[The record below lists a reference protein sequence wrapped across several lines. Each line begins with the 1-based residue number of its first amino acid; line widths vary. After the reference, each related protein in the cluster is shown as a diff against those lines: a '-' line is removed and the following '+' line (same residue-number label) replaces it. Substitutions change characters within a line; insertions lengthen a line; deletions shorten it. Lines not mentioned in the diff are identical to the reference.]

1 MLLGVVSDT
10 HGRIEASRR
19 AVEVLRREGVDRV
32 IHCGDMGSPAIPALF
47 SEWPTKYVLGNV
59 DDDPAALEQAIVAAG
74 GEFSGLFG
82 ELEHDHVR
90 LAFLHSHE
98 PGRLMREIAS
108 GEWDAICYGHTHQ
121 AAMRYDGKTLV
132 FNPGAVHRASP
143 PQVGVIELPSLAAR
157 HHRLS

>member
-10 HGRIEASRR
+10 HGRIEAARR
-19 AVEVLRREGVDRV
+19 AVDVLRREGVDAV
-32 IHCGDMGSPAIPALF
+32 IHCGDIGSPAVPALF
-47 SEWPTKYVLGNV
+47 SEWPTKYVVGNV
-59 DDDPAALEQAIVAAG
+59 DDDDAALEQAIIAAG
-74 GEFSGLFG
+74 GEFCGFFG
-82 ELEHDHVR
+82 ELERDHVR

-121 AAMRYDGKTLV
+121 AEMHYVGKSLV
-132 FNPGAVHRASP
+132 INPGAVYRASP
-143 PQVGVIELPSLAAR
+143 PQIATIELPSLTAG